1 MMDKL
6 VLVLMW
12 IIIIA
17 VIAFGVYAL
26 VAYGDKPITE
36 VPSWV
41 AWMFLH
47 RR

>member
-1 MMDKL
+1 MKYKL

-17 VIAFGVYAL
+17 IIALVVYAL

-41 AWMFLH
+41 TWMFIH
-47 RR
+47 GR